1 MSDIEDD
8 YTFEEEDTLHVSD
21 LEIGD
26 ILEFERKL
34 GPFTYYHCGNYAG
47 IIFTVNGILY
57 LFNTI
62 T

>member
-1 MSDIEDD
+1 MSTEDD
-8 YTFEEEDTLHVSD
+8 YTLEKGDTIHASD
-21 LEIGD
+21 IEIGD

-34 GPFTYYHCGNYAG
+34 GPFTYYHCGHYEG
-47 IIFTVNGILY
+47 IISIVNGILY